1 MGSTPQMDRQTM
13 KAPVSSQSLRRIAR
27 LCPLRSKR
35 WERCYTIMKLRSDP
49 VYAAVTDEL
58 AGSSLPVLDIGCGI
72 GLLGFYLREAGYGP
86 DVSGFDYDSQKIACA
101 QSMVARSDYGGL
113 SFMTGD
119 ARQGLPDSCGHVV
132 ILDILQFFTR
142 EEQSALLSAAA
153 SRVAPGGRL
162 IIRTCLRDESRRY
175 RITVAG
181 DWLAKL
187 TFWMKAS
194 PVHYPDR
201 ALFESVLG
209 AVGLRVRVQPLWGG
223 TPFNN
228 HLIVAERE

>member
-1 MGSTPQMDRQTM
+1 MDRQSM
-13 KAPVSSQSLRRIAR
+13 NIPLPGAALRRISR
-27 LCPLRSKR
+27 LCTLRSKR
-35 WERCYTIMKLRSDP
+35 WERCYTIVKLRSDP
-49 VYAAVTDEL
+49 VYAAVAQEL

-72 GLLGFYLREAGYGP
+72 GLLAFYLREAGFTP
-86 DVSGFDYDSQKIACA
+86 AIAGFDYDPLKIACA
-101 QSMVARSDYGGL
+101 QSMVARSDYRGL

-119 ARQGLPDSCGHVV
+119 ARKGLPECSGHVV

-142 EEQSALLSAAA
+142 DEQAALLDAAA
-153 SRVAPGGRL
+153 SRVAQGGRL
-162 IIRTCLRDESRRY
+162 IIRTCLRDASSRY

-187 TFWMKAS
+187 TFWMKDS
-194 PVHYPDR
+194 PVCYPDR
-201 ALFESVLG
+201 EFFESVLG
-209 AVGLRVRVQPLWGG
+209 AAGLQVRVVPLWGG

>member
-1 MGSTPQMDRQTM
+1 MT
-13 KAPVSSQSLRRIAR
+13 APLPSRSLWRIAC
-27 LCPLRSKR
+27 LCTLRSRR

-49 VYAAVTDEL
+49 VYAAVTQEL

-72 GLLGFYLREAGYGP
+72 GLLAFYLRESGYAAP
-86 DVSGFDYDSQKIACA
+86 IVGFDYDPKKIACA

-119 ARQGLPDSCGHVV
+119 ARQGLPGCNGHAV
-132 ILDILQFFTR
+132 ILDILQFFTLD
-142 EEQSALLSAAA
+142 EQTALLRTVASHVAA
-153 SRVAPGGRL
+153 GGRL
-162 IIRTCLRDESRRY
+162 IIRTCLRDDSRRF

-187 TFWMKAS
+187 TFWMKGS
-194 PVHYPDR
+194 PVCYPTR
-201 ALFESVLG
+201 ELFETVLG
-209 AVGLRVRVQPLWGG
+209 AAGLKVRVQPLWGG

>member
-1 MGSTPQMDRQTM
+1 M
-13 KAPVSSQSLRRIAR
+13 KAHVSSQSLWRIAR
-27 LCPLRSKR
+27 LCTIRSQR

-49 VYAAVTDEL
+49 VYAAVAEAL

-72 GLLGFYLREAGYGP
+72 GLLAFYLREAGYKA
-86 DVSGFDYDSQKIACA
+86 DISGFDYDPKKIACA
-101 QSMVARSDYGGL
+101 QSMVARSDYRGL
-113 SFMTGD
+113 SFVTGD
-119 ARQGLPDSCGHVV
+119 ARQGLPECSGHVV
-132 ILDILQFFTR
+132 ILDILQFFTPQ
-142 EEQSALLSAAA
+142 EQSALLGAAA

-162 IIRTCLRDESRRY
+162 IIRTCLRDDSRRF

-194 PVHYPDR
+194 PVCYPDR

-209 AVGLRVRVQPLWGG
+209 AAGLRVRLQPLWGG